1 MNGEIEGLRREIGE
15 CDIEAGKLNADIEK
29 LKEESGPIVTDI
41 RMVGPSG
48 EDDVQQILDHCELNH
63 EVIYFKDN
71 KSNTWLLKKRP
82 NIDL

>member
-1 MNGEIEGLRREIGE
+1 
-15 CDIEAGKLNADIEK
+15 
-29 LKEESGPIVTDI
+29 
-41 RMVGPSG
+41 MVGPSG